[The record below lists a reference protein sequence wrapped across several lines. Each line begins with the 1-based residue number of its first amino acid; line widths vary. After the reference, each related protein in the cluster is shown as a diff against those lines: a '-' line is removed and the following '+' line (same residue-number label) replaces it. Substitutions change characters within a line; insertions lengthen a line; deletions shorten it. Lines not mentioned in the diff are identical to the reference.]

1 MRRKHKVKRAKKY
14 IEFTDFENRLVC
26 RLAGE
31 MSLRFRLSRQE
42 QEDAEQEF
50 AMRLWTKKSE
60 YDEGHPSRSSYEAFL
75 TRYLEKCRL
84 EVLKA
89 VRPEA
94 NLDEGGDAAVE
105 TKSGAAPDGRADS
118 AESIAIRRVQARA
131 ALSRITPDQKEI
143 LKRVGCGD
151 SVAAI
156 SADTG
161 VSRKTIY
168 SRIRIMRRV
177 FRENGID
184 AANK

>member
-1 MRRKHKVKRAKKY
+1 
-14 IEFTDFENRLVC
+14 
-26 RLAGE
+26 
-31 MSLRFRLSRQE
+31 
-42 QEDAEQEF
+42 
-50 AMRLWTKKSE
+50 
-60 YDEGHPSRSSYEAFL
+60 
-75 TRYLEKCRL
+75 
-84 EVLKA
+84 
-89 VRPEA
+89 
-94 NLDEGGDAAVE
+94 
-105 TKSGAAPDGRADS
+105 
-118 AESIAIRRVQARA
+118 VQARA